1 MENESLTLRPGDGAM
16 VPYKPLLPPEDMVA
30 VAATKHVRARLRY
43 ATCPSLTL
51 RPGDG
56 AMVPYK
62 PLLPPEDMVAVA
74 ATKHV
79 RARLRY
85 ATCPSDGGV

>member
-43 ATCPSLTL
+43 ATCPS
-51 RPGDG
+51 
-56 AMVPYK
+56 
-62 PLLPPEDMVAVA
+62 
-74 ATKHV
+74 
-79 RARLRY
+79 
-85 ATCPSDGGV
+85 DGGV